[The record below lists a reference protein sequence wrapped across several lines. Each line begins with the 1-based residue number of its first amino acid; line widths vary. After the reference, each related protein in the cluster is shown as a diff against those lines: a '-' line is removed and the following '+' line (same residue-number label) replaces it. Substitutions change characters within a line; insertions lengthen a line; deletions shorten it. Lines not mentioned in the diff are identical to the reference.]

1 MKRHL
6 KTTLT
11 TSLTTSLTA
20 AQQRLA
26 MAVLI
31 LLALLLTAA
40 TALYQGVWAPVQ
52 EMREQMDSL
61 RQRQQR
67 YQQILA
73 GKEQL
78 QAAVEAAAAN
88 SQLNNTLLPGDDPG
102 SVQADLM
109 SRLSLSV
116 NQVSTLGP
124 GCQLLETLP
133 VSQPQKQ
140 DAPYVQV
147 AINVTLECAM
157 EPLTAV
163 VYELEHSHPL
173 LFIDQLSLY
182 RRPDTPFDG
191 GSGLLT
197 VRMTVSG
204 YMHPAAQASSGAG
217 G

>member
-6 KTTLT
+6 KTT
-11 TSLTTSLTA
+11 LTTSLTA

-31 LLALLLTAA
+31 LLVVLLTAA

-78 QAAVEAAAAN
+78 QAAAVEAAAAN

-124 GCQLLETLP
+124 GCRLLETLP
-133 VSQPQKQ
+133 VNQPQKQ

>member
-1 MKRHL
+1 MKRLL
-6 KTTLT
+6 KTT
-11 TSLTTSLTA
+11 LTTSLTA

-31 LLALLLTAA
+31 LLALLLAAA

-52 EMREQMDSL
+52 DMHEQMDSL

-88 SQLNNTLLPGDDPG
+88 SQLNDTLLPGDDPG

-124 GCQLLETLP
+124 GCRLLETLP

-140 DAPYVQV
+140 DSPYVQV
-147 AINVTLECAM
+147 MINVTLECAM

-163 VYELEHSHPL
+163 LHELEHSHPL
-173 LFIDQLSLY
+173 LFIEQLSLY

-204 YMHPAAQASSGAG
+204 YMRPALPLSGASG
-217 G
+217 